1 MKILYK
7 RPDGRDDVLILEEPV
22 SMRIT
27 DGCLILNKK
36 GKTYAFSRGSDWVV
50 L

>member
-7 RPDGRDDVLILEEPV
+7 RPDGINDVLVLEEPL

-36 GKTYAFSRGSDWVV
+36 GKTYAFSRNSDWII